1 MTPVPLPR
9 SSRPSSPANSCGAA
23 ILTTRT
29 SARPRRGPR
38 WTGQSVPLARYLR
51 SRGCSRSVQVP
62 GEPLPPR
69 RVAACVCV
77 CVRGAPHELIGTPS
91 LPHHSRLLHRVWHH
105 LIAHLAGSLP
115 PILQMRRVRP
125 RQAKE
130 GMKGR
135 LQVSCPPPSPAH
147 HAGSP
152 TCVLPPLPQTCPFTY
167 HPACVCPLEQVW
179 VPGHHLYGGPH
190 GRV

>member
-51 SRGCSRSVQVP
+51 SRGCSRRVQVP

-69 RVAACVCV
+69 RVAACVCAWSPPGTH
-77 CVRGAPHELIGTPS
+77 RYTLSPTPQSLASQSLASSHRPSGRKPSPHFTDEKS
-91 LPHHSRLLHRVWHH
+91 E
-105 LIAHLAGSLP
+105 AQAG
-115 PILQMRRVRP
+115 
-125 RQAKE
+125 
-130 GMKGR
+130 KGR
-135 LQVSCPPPSPAH
+135 DEGKTPGVLPPPSPAH